1 MGRSLLFI
9 NGFLKICKPFPE
21 IIPTY
26 LCIVVAF
33 PSAFCKYIGKPL
45 SYLFFETNVGQS
57 LFIHDVLLIVLQDN
71 IKYQNYCSIER
82 KKAIYLQKEKD
93 LQAADRSGTADGF
106 IHSQPEPQPSGAGRS
121 DRKKNGFLHPPAEE
135 KQTPF
140 RLYPI
145 LKFLLVSVF

>member
-1 MGRSLLFI
+1 MSEKGLTNISLKKI
-9 NGFLKICKPFPE
+9 NKSKV
-21 IIPTY
+21 Y
-26 LCIVVAF
+26 Q
-33 PSAFCKYIGKPL
+33 YI
-45 SYLFFETNVGQS
+45 SVQ
-57 LFIHDVLLIVLQDN
+57 
-71 IKYQNYCSIER
+71 
-82 KKAIYLQKEKD
+82 EKD

-121 DRKKNGFLHPPAEE
+121 DRKKTAFLHPPAEE